1 MEDAPK
7 VLGTY
12 IGEPEVA
19 ERIVERIIDKV
30 DDAQVLLN
38 PFYEPN
44 TRIKSASFDARVKQS
59 AQSHLRGK

>member
-1 MEDAPK
+1 MISMSH
-7 VLGTY
+7 LSFFLS
-12 IGEPEVA
+12 EVH
-19 ERIVERIIDKV
+19 ELYVK
-30 DDAQVLLN
+30 VLLN